1 MQPKEEDT
9 PVERLHGDRV
19 NACTLLRL
27 KMSEPYE
34 RTRISLSLSLLFSVH
49 WDRQFITR
57 MHRAVRVSRNN
68 MIGDRG
74 AGGVCVRAF
83 GPADT

>member
-1 MQPKEEDT
+1 MTQPKEEDT

-34 RTRISLSLSLLFSVH
+34 RTRISLSLSLSLSLLFSAR

-57 MHRAVRVSRNN
+57 MHRAVHVSRNN
-68 MIGDRG
+68 MIGR
-74 AGGVCVRAF
+74 
-83 GPADT
+83 